1 MADDLPEPD
10 RTAGAPHP
18 RETRRLFGQAP
29 AETEF
34 LRAFNTGRLHHAWML
49 TGPRGVGKATL
60 AWRIARFLLTP
71 RDSGGLFGA
80 PAAPETLDTADDTTL
95 AHRLRAL
102 AEPRFHLLR
111 RSPNDKGTAMSQFIS
126 VEETRKLK
134 SFFALSAA
142 DGGARVALV
151 DSLDEMNTASAN
163 ALLKLLEEPPPA
175 ATFLLIAHQP
185 AKLLPTIRSRCRVLR
200 LAPLAAAPLA
210 DALTQAGGDIDPDQR
225 GALAELSAGSV
236 GEAFRLTNLSG
247 LDTYRDLVALLATL
261 PRLDR
266 TRALALSETAG
277 ARGAED
283 RFDLTLTQI
292 DQFLARLA
300 RAAATRTTAPEA
312 APGEAALFARLA
324 PGPAA
329 ARPWADLAQSL
340 TLRAR
345 RGRAVNLDP
354 AALLMDTLLRIDA
367 TAGQLAP

>member
-1 MADDLPEPD
+1 
-10 RTAGAPHP
+10 
-18 RETRRLFGQAP
+18 
-29 AETEF
+29 
-34 LRAFNTGRLHHAWML
+34 
-49 TGPRGVGKATL
+49 
-60 AWRIARFLLTP
+60 
-71 RDSGGLFGA
+71 
-80 PAAPETLDTADDTTL
+80 
-95 AHRLRAL
+95 
-102 AEPRFHLLR
+102 
-111 RSPNDKGTAMSQFIS
+111 
-126 VEETRKLK
+126 
-134 SFFALSAA
+134 
-142 DGGARVALV
+142 
-151 DSLDEMNTASAN
+151 
-163 ALLKLLEEPPPA
+163 
-175 ATFLLIAHQP
+175 
-185 AKLLPTIRSRCRVLR
+185 VLR
-200 LAPLAAAPLA
+200 LAPLAPHRLA

-225 GALAELSAGSV
+225 GALAELSGGSV
-236 GEAFRLTNLSG
+236 GEAFRLTNLSGG